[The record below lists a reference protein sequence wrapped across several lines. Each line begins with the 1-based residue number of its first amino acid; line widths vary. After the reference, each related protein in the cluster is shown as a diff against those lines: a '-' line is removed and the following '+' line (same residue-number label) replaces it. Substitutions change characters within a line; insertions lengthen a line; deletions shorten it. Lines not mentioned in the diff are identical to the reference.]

1 VDQKVALRQPEQLG
15 YTADVVAN
23 GFKAIKAFERTRS
36 DVDLADIDGYMNR
49 PVKTESVRAASER
62 SGHAASS
69 RPAEHA
75 PGRQEVKSG
84 LNQSMLARLREL
96 SRPGEPNI
104 LCELIDIFLAETPRQ
119 IDALRQAIKE
129 GNAAVLWRVAHTLK
143 GSSGNLGA
151 DHLSAA
157 CSELEKLAKTGA
169 VDDADKLLAAVET
182 ELREAERHLT
192 AEKGK

>member
-1 VDQKVALRQPEQLG
+1 
-15 YTADVVAN
+15 
-23 GFKAIKAFERTRS
+23 
-36 DVDLADIDGYMNR
+36 MNR

-62 SGHAASS
+62 SGYAASS

-104 LCELIDIFLAETPRQ
+104 LCELIDMFLAETPRQ

-129 GNAAVLWRVAHTLK
+129 GNAAVLWRGGHKLK
-143 GSSGNLGA
+143 RSSGNLGGGY
-151 DHLSAA
+151 LSAA
-157 CSELEKLAKTGA
+157 CFLLGKNAKNSGGGCGGKILASGGTG
-169 VDDADKLLAAVET
+169 V
-182 ELREAERHLT
+182 
-192 AEKGK
+192 